1 MILHASDLENVN
13 NWIEKNSADP
23 LQPDLTE
30 VVSKRESVSLL
41 LSMLDCFFP
50 YMQQTEKLK
59 DKPYFSDQISD
70 DGLWEM
76 KQIKDFDLPEDVRDV
91 HISTWKPGAVV
102 KPHVGPFKGVIRLHI
117 GLVVPEGDC
126 WLSLDNKKYYWKEG
140 NVFCFDD
147 TYLHHGKNN
156 TKEDRVVLFVNLERQ
171 MKTQG
176 NQNAIRKM
184 LDDYM
189 PS

>member
-1 MILHASDLENVN
+1 MRKNLIILNNQRNSNHKINVLIIGDGDTSELFIRAATRESN
-13 NWIEKNSADP
+13 SPYNVVAILGIKKKSVGNQIHGIPVIGDIGDFDNLNKWIEKNSADP

-76 KQIKDFDLPEDVRDV
+76 KQIKD
-91 HISTWKPGAVV
+91 I
-102 KPHVGPFKGVIRLHI
+102 
-117 GLVVPEGDC
+117 
-126 WLSLDNKKYYWKEG
+126 
-140 NVFCFDD
+140 
-147 TYLHHGKNN
+147 
-156 TKEDRVVLFVNLERQ
+156 
-171 MKTQG
+171 
-176 NQNAIRKM
+176 
-184 LDDYM
+184 
-189 PS
+189 